1 MRTIKLLFSGIL
13 LLFVSCSHEKEDTN
27 PVSKEV
33 LVYKNILQPVPDKEA
48 YSPDKIK
55 QTVITELNNN
65 NDFRWSNF
73 DVHFIWSAAQ
83 VTKLVAIGYM
93 PDDFQNFDEKIH
105 TIDISS
111 EAWKSVHDSLIEAV
125 LTDLNQ
131 QGTKKLEKDDII
143 YEDDNM
149 LPIIIFRLT
158 DKYAITHLQNLKNVR
173 YVEPYGYWPDEQSR
187 STSGC
192 SASTTALN
200 ASDYSTILPN
210 CILPW
215 NYTNLNIPSAWNIA
229 TGENIQLGVIDGG
242 ISSSQTL
249 LNGQFN
255 SGYSNNGRTITTD
268 YTYGT
273 SAFTSCTHG
282 TSMCGLIAGPRN
294 NQNGVTGVAYKSS
307 LHFIHGCEDVV
318 LDQSG
323 ELSGVKNALVKMG
336 NLPNLRIISMSIGT
350 PFYSGVLNDG
360 VNYAYGK
367 GKMIFAAAGTSFSW
381 TSWWGVVYPAA
392 LAKCI
397 AVTGVKENGNT
408 CSSCHDGSQVKFT
421 IPMERNTNSS
431 RNSLSLPYTGVT
443 STYIGGS
450 SCATATAAGIAAL
463 VWSVKLTLT
472 RSQILDCLKNTSQFP
487 AGVNNH
493 GYGNMNALAAVTLA
507 QTL

>member
-1 MRTIKLLFSGIL
+1 MRTLKLLLSGIL
-13 LLFVSCSHEKEDTN
+13 LVFISCNCEKENTN
-27 PVSKEV
+27 PENRNV
-33 LVYKNILQPVPDKEA
+33 LVYKNILQPVPDVEA
-48 YSPDKIK
+48 YSPNKIK
-55 QTVITELNNN
+55 QTIISELNNN
-65 NDFRWSNF
+65 NDFRWSKF
-73 DVHFIWSAAQ
+73 DLHFIWSVSQ
-83 VTKLVAIGYM
+83 VSKLVAIGYM
-93 PDDFQNFDEKIH
+93 PHDFQNFDEKIH

-111 EAWKSVHDSLIEAV
+111 DDWKAVHDSLIAAV
-125 LTDLNQ
+125 LNDLNQ
-131 QGTKKLEKDDII
+131 QGIQKLKKEDIV
-143 YEDDNM
+143 YEDDKI

-173 YVEPYGYWPDEQSR
+173 YVEPYGYWPDDQNR

-200 ASDYSTILPN
+200 VSDYSTILPN

-215 NYTNLNIPSAWNIA
+215 NYTNLNIPAAWNIA
-229 TGENIQLGVIDGG
+229 TGENIQIGVIDGG
-242 ISSSQTL
+242 ISSSQSL

-255 SGYSNNGRTITTD
+255 SGYSNNSRTITTD
-268 YTYGT
+268 YTYGS

-282 TSMCGLIAGPRN
+282 NSMCGLVAGPRN

-318 LDQSG
+318 LDQSS
-323 ELSGVKNALVKMG
+323 ELSGIKNALIKMG
-336 NLPNLRIISMSIGT
+336 NIPNLRIISMSIGT

-381 TSWWGVVYPAA
+381 TSWTGVVYPAA

-421 IPMERNTNSS
+421 IPMERNTNSN
-431 RNSLSLPYTGVT
+431 RNSLSLSYSGVT
-443 STYIGGS
+443 PTYIGGS

-463 VWSVKLTLT
+463 VWSAKPSLT
-472 RSQILDCLKNTSQFP
+472 RAQILDCLKNTSQFP
-487 AGVNNH
+487 SGVNNH